1 MGVTTKVVKATVK
14 NAGDL
19 VDKAVDKGPI
29 DKLEDKVDD
38 KRDKLERKAVR
49 TVKKVL

>member
-1 MGVTTKVVKATVK
+1 VGLTTKAVKATVK

-19 VDKAVDKGPI
+19 ADKAIDKGPL
-29 DKLEDKVDD
+29 DRLEDKVDD
-38 KRDKLERKAVR
+38 KRDKLERKAVK

>member
-1 MGVTTKVVKATVK
+1 MGLTTRAVKATVK

-19 VDKAVDKGPI
+19 ADKAIDKGPL

-38 KRDKLERKAVR
+38 KRDELERKAVR
-49 TVKKVL
+49 KVKKVL